1 MKATILCI
9 CVALTAGACKKGS
22 GGGGGGGGG
31 TGWLVGSNGMMLN
44 VQTDGSTAGYN
55 TATQASLNGI
65 ACRGGDEAWV
75 VGSQGTLLHT
85 TDAGATWQPQTV
97 PTTADLRALATQ
109 DAGPVFIAGNGVFL
123 TSADAGATWTSL
135 GDGATNFR
143 SIAAAQEAETV
154 LAVAEDGSLWS
165 YEGGRL
171 IKRGAFAG
179 ARAVAVAPDGQTA
192 ILVGDHLISR
202 STDGGRTWSPASAT
216 DSPLYSFDDVRIND
230 EGEALAVGTAGAVAH
245 IPATGAATVQLLGT
259 ADLHTV
265 HLAEP
270 DEHANSVGYT
280 AGEDGQVWITKDG
293 GSTWI
298 KGPNAGQAVLGV
310 DEIGDGHR

>member
-1 MKATILCI
+1 MKAAILCI
-9 CVALTAGACKKGS
+9 CVALTAGACKKSGG

-31 TGWLVGSNGMMLN
+31 TGWLVGTNGMMLN

-75 VGSQGTLLHT
+75 VGNQGTLLHT

-97 PTTADLRALATQ
+97 PTSADLRALATQ
-109 DAGPVFIAGNGVFL
+109 DTGPVFVGGKGVFL
-123 TSADAGATWTSL
+123 TSADAGVTWTAL
-135 GDGATNFR
+135 GDGTANFR

-165 YEGGRL
+165 YEAGQL
-171 IKRGAFAG
+171 IKRGSFAG
-179 ARAVAVAPDGQTA
+179 ARAVAVTPDGQTA
-192 ILVGDHLISR
+192 ILVGNNLISR
-202 STDGGRTWSPASAT
+202 STDGGRSWSPVSASDA
-216 DSPLYSFDDVRIND
+216 LYSYDDVRVND
-230 EGEALAVGTAGAVAH
+230 DGEALAVGTGGAVAH
-245 IPATGAATVQLLGT
+245 IPTTGAATVQLLGT
-259 ADLHTV
+259 ADLHTI

-280 AGEDGQVWITKDG
+280 AGEGGQVWITKDG
-293 GSTWI
+293 GSTWA

-310 DEIGDGHR
+310 DEIGAGHR